1 MASSCGEVTRWQPES
16 GRADSM
22 FPFVNPELGFCIQ
35 KKMIMGTI
43 LLICPRPVDGDH
55 HWVFFSETCVWP
67 QTLAQGQAPS
77 KISPGSW

>member
-35 KKMIMGTI
+35 KKN
-43 LLICPRPVDGDH
+43 DHGDN
-55 HWVFFSETCVWP
+55 
-67 QTLAQGQAPS
+67 LAYLSSACGR
-77 KISPGSW
+77 